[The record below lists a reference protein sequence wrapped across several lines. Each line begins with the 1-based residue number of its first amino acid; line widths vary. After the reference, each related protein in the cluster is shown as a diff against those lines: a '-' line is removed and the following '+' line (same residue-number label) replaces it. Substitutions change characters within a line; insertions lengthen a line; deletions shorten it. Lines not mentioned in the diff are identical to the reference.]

1 MSALIVTGS
10 IYEAKID
17 LDELLD
23 VNLMLKYFSSL
34 GYHFSSIL
42 L

>member
-1 MSALIVTGS
+1 MFALIATGS

-23 VNLMLKYFSSL
+23 VNLMPKYFSSL
-34 GYHFSSIL
+34 GYHSSSML